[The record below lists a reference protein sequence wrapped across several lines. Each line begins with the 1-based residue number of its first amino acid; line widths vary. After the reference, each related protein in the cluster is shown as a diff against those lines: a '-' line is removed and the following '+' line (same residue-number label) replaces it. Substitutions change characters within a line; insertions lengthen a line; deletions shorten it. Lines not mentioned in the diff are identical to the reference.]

1 MKITKITQLGQQT
14 PTTQSHKYYS
24 EQELL
29 NCLKGEHI
37 TVKAVL
43 SLIESNFEKD
53 KTIAELRQTV
63 SELTKRISYLEQ
75 KTLQKP
81 GRKRREFYVDGRELT
96 DEYLMQ
102 LIDEGYYDSISK
114 LEKSI
119 GAGKNQLRN
128 RYNKAKEKLRLERK
142 VQSYGNH

>member
-1 MKITKITQLGQQT
+1 MEISKAMQTGQQA
-14 PTTQSHKYYS
+14 PATQSHKYYS

-29 NCLKGEHI
+29 NCLNGEHI
-37 TVKAVL
+37 TVTAVL

-53 KTIAELRQTV
+53 KAIKELTQTV
-63 SELTKRISYLEQ
+63 SQLTKRIAYLEQ

-81 GRKRREFYVDGRELT
+81 GRPRREFYVNGQELT

-102 LIDEGYYDSISK
+102 LIDEGYYDSISR
-114 LEKSI
+114 LEKDVR
-119 GAGKNQLRN
+119 AGKNQLRN

-142 VQSYGNH
+142 VESYGNS

>member
-1 MKITKITQLGQQT
+1 MDNYESRPLLPMPFPKPLKEMTNEELTK
-14 PTTQSHKYYS
+14 
-24 EQELL
+24 LL
-29 NCLKGEHI
+29 TGKFNYN
-37 TVKAVL
+37 VL
-43 SLIESNFEKD
+43 IPALIESNLRKD
-53 KTIAELRQTV
+53 KQIA
-63 SELTKRISYLEQ
+63 ELTKRIAYIEQ

-128 RYNKAKEKLRLERK
+128 RYTKAKKKLIQDRK